1 MNSVTNNLEYMRMI
15 MKDTEEYRELLEEQ
29 TRFTPQDSRL
39 SRDDLRVRHKN
50 LSRFRFS

>member
-1 MNSVTNNLEYMRMI
+1 

-29 TRFTPQDSRL
+29 TRFNAQDSRL
-39 SRDDLRVRHKN
+39 SKNDLRVRHRN